1 MTREPIHFGNRAGS
15 DRAIGVW
22 SRLASPEL
30 FDGIAPKPGGA
41 SAAAHRVAATAVPA
55 TTRFMLRSTPDMA
68 SHRAA
73 IRPSVAQGGGDLSAR
88 TMSSADQA
96 SQPDDNV
103 NPAIQQVL
111 DAMEAAEI
119 SPEDAL
125 QISLVL
131 LNFVEE
137 HHLDNLEEFLADEQP
152 DAVSI
157 AVWAAD
163 SARLKTARE
172 LLEEV
177 LGEDEDDEDAEDDS
191 DSGEE
196 DA

>member
-1 MTREPIHFGNRAGS
+1 
-15 DRAIGVW
+15 
-22 SRLASPEL
+22 
-30 FDGIAPKPGGA
+30 
-41 SAAAHRVAATAVPA
+41 
-55 TTRFMLRSTPDMA
+55 
-68 SHRAA
+68 
-73 IRPSVAQGGGDLSAR
+73 
-88 TMSSADQA
+88 MSSISESSQLDAD
-96 SQPDDNV
+96 V

-152 DAVSI
+152 DAISV

-177 LGEDEDDEDAEDDS
+177 LGEDDDMDQDENEADNLQED
-191 DSGEE
+191 GEI
-196 DA
+196 

>member
-1 MTREPIHFGNRAGS
+1 
-15 DRAIGVW
+15 
-22 SRLASPEL
+22 
-30 FDGIAPKPGGA
+30 
-41 SAAAHRVAATAVPA
+41 
-55 TTRFMLRSTPDMA
+55 
-68 SHRAA
+68 
-73 IRPSVAQGGGDLSAR
+73 
-88 TMSSADQA
+88 MSSADQA

-196 DA
+196 EA

>member
-1 MTREPIHFGNRAGS
+1 
-15 DRAIGVW
+15 
-22 SRLASPEL
+22 
-30 FDGIAPKPGGA
+30 
-41 SAAAHRVAATAVPA
+41 
-55 TTRFMLRSTPDMA
+55 
-68 SHRAA
+68 
-73 IRPSVAQGGGDLSAR
+73 
-88 TMSSADQA
+88 MSSADQA

-177 LGEDEDDEDAEDDS
+177 LGEDEDEDDEDAEDDS

-196 DA
+196 EA